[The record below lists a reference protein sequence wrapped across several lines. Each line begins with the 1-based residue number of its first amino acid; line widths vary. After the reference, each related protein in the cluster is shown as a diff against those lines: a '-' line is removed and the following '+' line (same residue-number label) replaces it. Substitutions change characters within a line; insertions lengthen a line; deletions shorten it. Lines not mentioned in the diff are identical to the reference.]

1 MEKDGN
7 KAFHSFLFIT
17 NHSMERYMI
26 IVAGGSGKRMGSD
39 IPKQFLPINGKPI
52 LMRTIERIYQYSS
65 DISIILVLPENQMD
79 YWQLLCQEYQFHI
92 PYRVAMGGRERF
104 FSVKNALELVPD
116 NCLVG
121 IHDGVRPFVSNQTLD
136 RLFDATKHHP
146 AVIPAIP
153 PHESIR
159 ITDQNTSHIIDRNTV
174 KLVQTPQCF
183 DSSILKKAYDTDFLP
198 IFTDD
203 ASVVEHTL
211 GREITLVEGNRD
223 NIKITTAFD
232 LMMAEVIY
240 ENYKS

>member
-1 MEKDGN
+1 
-7 KAFHSFLFIT
+7 
-17 NHSMERYMI
+17 MI
-26 IVAGGSGKRMGSD
+26 VVAGGSGKRMGSD

-52 LMRTIERIYQYSS
+52 LMRTIERIVQY
-65 DISIILVLPENQMD
+65 DDAISIILVLPQQQID
-79 YWQLLCQEYQFHI
+79 YWQLLCSEYRFNI
-92 PYRVAMGGRERF
+92 PYRIAYGGKERF

-121 IHDGVRPFVSNQTLD
+121 IHDGVRPFVSNDTLD
-136 RLFDATKHHP
+136 RLFVAARQCP

-159 ITDQNTSHIIDRNTV
+159 VTDGDGNHIVDRNMV
-174 KLVQTPQCF
+174 KLIQTPQCF
-183 DSSILKKAYDTDFLP
+183 DSSLLKKAYDTDFDP

-203 ASVVEHTL
+203 ASVVERTM
-211 GREITLVEGNRD
+211 GQQITIVEGNRD